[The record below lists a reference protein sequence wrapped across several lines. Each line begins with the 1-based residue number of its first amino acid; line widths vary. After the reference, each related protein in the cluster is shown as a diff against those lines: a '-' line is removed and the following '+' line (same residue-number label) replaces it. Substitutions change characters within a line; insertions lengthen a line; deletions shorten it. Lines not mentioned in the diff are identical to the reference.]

1 MRHTQDADRSAKLT
15 NERVI
20 STPKEL

>member
-15 NERVI
+15 NERI
-20 STPKEL
+20 TSTPREL